1 MSLEPIEKDLSAQ
14 NTMALPCSAKRFYVL
29 ETDDE
34 LQGFFAEQQGN
45 VLILGGGSN
54 VILPPVLTK
63 PVVQLAHAGIE
74 IIDETDTSVTI
85 QVGASVVWDDLVAWT
100 VEHGYYGLE
109 NLSLIP
115 GSVGAAP
122 VQNIG
127 AYGVELK
134 DTMSSVRAFD
144 REQQAFVEL
153 NTDQCQF
160 EYRDSIFKR
169 QTGRFVITRVT
180 FELSKFP
187 EFCLEYGELRSLA
200 ECDDL
205 SLKRVRDK
213 VIAVR
218 QAKLPDPEKIPNSGS
233 FFKNPVVSAE
243 QYFEL
248 KKKFSDLVAYPLEN
262 KQYKLA
268 AGWLIDNAGLRG
280 QSIGPIAVHRKQALV
295 LTNLGGAEQ
304 EDVTNAASE
313 IQQHCLALYGLELEI
328 EPVIV

>member
-1 MSLEPIEKDLSAQ
+1 MSLKAIEKDLSTL
-14 NTMALPCSAKRFYVL
+14 NTMALPCIAKRFYML
-29 ETDDE
+29 GDDDE
-34 LQGFFAEQQGN
+34 LQRFFATEQGD

-54 VILPPVLTK
+54 VILPPLISR
-63 PVVQLAHAGIE
+63 PVVQLAYSGIDV
-74 IIDETDTSVTI
+74 INETDESVTI
-85 QVGASVVWDDLVAWT
+85 DVGAAVVWDELVVWS

-134 DTMSSVRAFD
+134 DSLNSVRAFD

-153 NTDQCQF
+153 NTEQCQF

-169 QTGRFVITRVT
+169 QNGRFVITRVI
-180 FELSKFP
+180 FELSKLP

-205 SLKRVRDK
+205 SLNSVREK

-233 FFKNPVVSAE
+233 FFKNPVVSADT
-243 QYFEL
+243 YFEL
-248 KKKFSDLVAYPLEN
+248 KKTFSDLVAYPLEN
-262 KQYKLA
+262 NHYKLA

-280 QSIGPIAVHRKQALV
+280 QCIGRVAVHRKQALV
-295 LTNLGGAEQ
+295 LTNLGGAKQ
-304 EDVTNAASE
+304 EDIIKASEE
-313 IQQHCLALYGLELEI
+313 IQQSCLALYGVNLEV